1 GDLDTQLNVRVFC
14 IDGAAAGT
22 PEQVDR
28 ALPQIAKMKLFQG
41 DTYIDNIFFG
51 ESVYQPL
58 HDPMFALKSNP
69 PADQLAQWRR
79 MAMEIAKAGL
89 PLHVHAELHDTI
101 VAFLDQFDTFNKKI
115 PMKQLR

>member
-1 GDLDTQLNVRVFC
+1 LTQHHP
-14 IDGAAAGT
+14 T
-22 PEQVDR
+22 P
-28 ALPQIAKMKLFQG
+28 PLFPYTTLFRSG

-58 HDPMFALKSNP
+58 HDPMFALNSNP

-79 MAMEIAKAGL
+79 MAMEIAKDGL

-101 VAFLDQFDTFNKKI
+101 DAFLDRKSTRLNSSHVKI
-115 PMKQLR
+115 SYAV